1 MKIPLLRD
9 DLLDPYLAQLY
20 SLILIISFTAIT
32 LVFLAHWLLDLNWL
46 FLGYAISLAFF
57 SQIYNI
63 IYYVYLKTD
72 NLLSLI
78 VPSLLA
84 IFIVWTTLVI
94 LGLNSIKLSAA
105 IILLLFI
112 FYYIVIICSQV
123 TFFKHH
129 NISQQIFQ
137 KSIWYFLKE
146 NNDYLKY
153 EFPRTFIQSIFVQA
167 AFWVMYLSYP
177 KEIAGIYFTIERTL
191 KRPMRIAAKPIGDYI
206 YRSTKLDKEMFG
218 TEFLRIHNL
227 MFLIVVSVSLLSF
240 SLLLFLEDMIN
251 VIFENDI
258 SQILFPIL
266 LSALLILIFSTNAH
280 MAKIVNKMKLGL
292 QLNIM
297 RDICILCYLIF
308 SAITFNISIVT
319 MLVGLTL
326 LEIILGTLVYINMT
340 RYAVDTEKLNK
351 VKINLFVL
359 MILYITFATY
369 FLERF

>member
-9 DLLDPYLAQLY
+9 ELLDVYLAQLY
-20 SLILIISFTAIT
+20 SLTLINSFIAIN
-32 LVFLAHWLLDLNWL
+32 LVFLVYWLFDLDWL
-46 FLGYAISLAFF
+46 FLLYSILLAFF

-72 NLLSLI
+72 DLLSLI

-84 IFIVWTTLVI
+84 IFIVWTTLLI
-94 LGLNSIKLSAA
+94 LGFNSIKMNAT
-105 IILLLFI
+105 ILILFFI
-112 FYYIVIICSQV
+112 LYYAVIVISQV
-123 TFFKHH
+123 TYFKNHF
-129 NISQQIFQ
+129 IYPQIFQ

-146 NNDYLKY
+146 NIDYLKY
-153 EFPRTFIQSIFVQA
+153 EFPRTFIQSTFVQA
-167 AFWVMYLSYP
+167 AFWVLYFSYP

-206 YRSTKLDKEMFG
+206 YRNTKLDKEMFG
-218 TEFLRIHNL
+218 TELLRIQNL

-240 SLLLFLEDMIN
+240 SLLVFLED
-251 VIFENDI
+251 VITVIIENEILQI
-258 SQILFPIL
+258 SFPIL

-308 SAITFNISIVT
+308 SAIIFNISIVM

-326 LEIILGTLVYINMT
+326 LEIILGSLVYVNMT
-340 RYAVDTEKLNK
+340 RYAVDTGKLNK
-351 VKINLFVL
+351 VKRDLFVL
-359 MILYITFATY
+359 LLFYITFASY
-369 FLERF
+369 FLVEF